1 MFAMRTRTRFV
12 RFFVAP
18 LLMLWIS
25 GAGCI
30 FGCESSSINQNS
42 SNAASCEAHR
52 THDCCVKKNKT
63 SARKASPET
72 AHLSRVARSNLSN
85 SLEGCPLAINA
96 NAAVS
101 KARPSEVALAT
112 THDFLQSTTV
122 GEQLFPLSQ
131 PLPVLNRSGTH
142 LRCCVFLI

>member
-1 MFAMRTRTRFV
+1 MGTRTRFV

-18 LLMLWIS
+18 LLVLWIS

-30 FGCESSSINQNS
+30 FGCESSSVNQNS
-42 SNAASCEAHR
+42 SSAESCEAHR
-52 THDCCVKKNKT
+52 THDCCVKKNKIA
-63 SARKASPET
+63 ARRASLET
-72 AHLSRVARSNLSN
+72 AHITGVAHTN
-85 SLEGCPLAINA
+85 SVEGCPLAINA

-112 THDFLQSTTV
+112 TYDFLQNTTA
-122 GEQLFPLSQ
+122 GEQLFRLSE